1 MSLTLEKVLA
11 DVRRFPEARQRDAAD
26 CIRRRL
32 DMDAK
37 TFAKLDRWRE
47 KEEQEPPLEFS
58 DDYFD
63 DLPERMKARAVPRN
77 PFGDNP
83 SLTEELATAIRQVR
97 EAPSDRQRYVAY
109 LLSQMIEG
117 DRWDIILTP
126 EQQADLKAAMDED
139 RSTYISSEE
148 VRKRLGLNDR
158 E

>member
-1 MSLTLEKVLA
+1 MSQTLEKALA

-26 CIRRRL
+26 CIL
-32 DMDAK
+32 GTLHMNAE

-47 KEEQEPPLEFS
+47 KEEQEPPLEFP

-77 PFGDNP
+77 PFADNP
-83 SLTEELATAIRQVR
+83 ALTDELTTAIQQVR

-109 LLSQMIEG
+109 LLPQMIEG

-126 EQQADLKAAMDED
+126 EQQVDLEAAMQED
-139 RSTYISSEE
+139 RSTYLATEE
-148 VRKRLGLNDR
+148 LWKRLGFKER